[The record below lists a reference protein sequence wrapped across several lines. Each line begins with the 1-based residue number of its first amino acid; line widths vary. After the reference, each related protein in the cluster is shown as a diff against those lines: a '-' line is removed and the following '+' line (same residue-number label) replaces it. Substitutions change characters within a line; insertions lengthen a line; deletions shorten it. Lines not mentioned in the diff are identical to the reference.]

1 MNYKTEAKVIKYN
14 KLPKV
19 GQVFINI
26 EDGKNGEEY
35 EAFKLVSI
43 EGDTAIIEDSFID
56 LDDIPERKWNKMLAM
71 GIMMKLVR
79 TVNEAEVDAWEAAQP
94 DEYDELEKEEEEEE
108 EED

>member
-1 MNYKTEAKVIKYN
+1 MNYKTEAKILKYN

-26 EDGKNGEEY
+26 ENGKNGEEY

-43 EGDTAIIEDSFID
+43 EGDTAIIEDSFVD
-56 LDDIPERKWNKMLAM
+56 LDEIPEKKWQKMISM
-71 GIMMKLVR
+71 GVYMKLIR

-94 DEYDELEKEEEEEE
+94 DELDNLPREE
-108 EED
+108 EEDE